1 MNWGGIFVLAG
12 VLYVAYVA
20 WPWGALVF
28 AVAGAALLVLM
39 APTRR
44 RDRTPLPQA
53 VTVMAESDAGSSF
66 DASPSAQRRLPPL
79 TSPPSAPQQVQR
91 PARHRRPDGSKDG
104 PHAEGHFARHATT
117 PGWLYVFRNDLHAP
131 NLYKIGYTT
140 VGTAVRLRFMNEQLR
155 GVSGA
160 VGKFRVIYER
170 RVPESFN
177 AEQRVFARLAPFRA
191 RSNREFFQAP
201 LEAIRSAID
210 AVADEATRMSVPR
223 AQPSR
228 SIDVR
233 CPECGR
239 THHVDIGS
247 AAHEIE
253 LCCPPCGC
261 QWLEPIA
268 DAEETT
274 ATPDGDCMTAADS
287 NDGHPLAARVA
298 WSPPGMDPAL
308 AAVMVPRGE
317 LTEAQW
323 WSALADR
330 LTTMVLKEPDPE
342 AAMREAATALEAPVP
357 DSPEQAGETLLQ
369 HNLNLRT
376 AMTLAVMARTDPFP
390 VQVSLG
396 NSAASEA
403 LQATDLETW
412 LEMASSMVS
421 GSSLD

>member
-1 MNWGGIFVLAG
+1 MNWGGIFVIAG
-12 VLYVAYVA
+12 VLYAAYVA
-20 WPWGALVF
+20 WPWSALVF
-28 AVAGAALLVLM
+28 AVAGAALLVLK

-44 RDRTPLPQA
+44 RDRTPLSQA
-53 VTVMAESDAGSSF
+53 VTAMAESDARSSF
-66 DASPSAQRRLPPL
+66 DTSPFAQRRPPPL
-79 TSPPSAPQQVQR
+79 TSPPDAPQQVPR
-91 PARHRRPDGSKDG
+91 LARHRRPDGSKDG

-140 VGTAVRLRFMNEQLR
+140 AGPAVRLRFMNEQLR

-160 VGKFRVIYER
+160 VGEFRVIYER

-210 AVADEATRMSVPR
+210 AVADEATRMSVLR

-261 QWLEPIA
+261 QWVEPIA

-274 ATPDGDCMTAADS
+274 AAPDADRMTAADS
-287 NDGHPLAARVA
+287 DDGRPLAARVA
-298 WSPPGMDPAL
+298 WSPPGIDPAL

-317 LTEAQW
+317 LTEARW

-330 LTTMVLKEPDPE
+330 LTTMVLKEPAPE
-342 AAMREAATALEAPVP
+342 ASMREAATVLEAPVP
-357 DSPEQAGETLLQ
+357 DSPEQAGEALLQ

-376 AMTLAVMARTDPFP
+376 AMTLAVMEIEDPFP
-390 VQVSLG
+390 TTVVMG
-396 NSAASEA
+396 DSAAGEA
-403 LQATDLETW
+403 IQDTDLATW
-412 LEMASSMVS
+412 LEIAASMLSS
-421 GSSLD
+421 SSLD